1 SARLGGHAPAH
12 SSLRRTSD
20 AHGPIPRNPTEPP
33 QASQERTWLGRATVA
48 RAGKR
53 VPRRETARSFGQRLP
68 TAGVQPVW
76 QPDSRSSEGPS
87 GQVYGRAGSRA
98 APART
103 ARTPVGSCPGA
114 HWPPRR
120 AATPELPHTR
130 SRSPA
135 WTPKERV
142 RE

>member
-1 SARLGGHAPAH
+1 
-12 SSLRRTSD
+12 
-20 AHGPIPRNPTEPP
+20 
-33 QASQERTWLGRATVA
+33 
-48 RAGKR
+48 
-53 VPRRETARSFGQRLP
+53 
-68 TAGVQPVW
+68 PVW

-142 RE
+142 RERAEGVRAAPLEGGSNPPAAKVSDRRRVGRCSWQGRRLSSPEISVD